1 MAVPMQGN
9 DGPSGGPNEDRK
21 DRKPFAVEQAERD
34 LKDARDRLKAAKQG
48 SADRKAAEEQVKKAE
63 RQLEKLTKG
72 SREARRKASREY
84 MEKYFDN
91 LGGDW
96 VQELYES
103 NPELRDLVEK
113 AIRKGWTS
121 SQEGMQNFLDEFYQT
136 DFYKDPKRGTAWFET
151 FRLENGNE
159 RAQKLFKERKEG
171 LYDNIR
177 TQADVYGLTL
187 SDEQVDAIARRA
199 LYSGWYSMT
208 EAGGRGAWVNVNA
221 LDSYMARTFRKQSG
235 QYQDPEF
242 TVGGTVGENVTK
254 LKNLA
259 RDMGLTFD
267 EKWFRQNAAKM
278 TEARQNFSEI
288 DARNLLIKA
297 AREQYGLSETDIGFI
312 GDGEGPGAYRSLRAL
327 VTDALTAGGETARRL
342 LEDSRIQGL
351 LSGWE
356 FADGRSLAE
365 VWNESLASAKVV
377 LRGEARRLGLNLDE
391 ATLDQLSREFQ
402 YRNWDDNPSAMRQY
416 LAGLVEEPGD
426 GEPGDGDTGGDTG
439 GGDDVTP
446 GEPPV
451 PGTPVW
457 NEGEQAATE
466 RDLRSL
472 ARNYGVDLADEWFKE
487 WVNKIILDPEGGWT
501 IDDAKNQIIALA
513 RQFYPVFS
521 EEINDGMTVRQLAG
535 GYIQKMARLLEID
548 ASEVDLND
556 PIMQKTL
563 TGRTEDGKPNL
574 MSLYDFGT
582 LIRQDDRWQSTDNA
596 LNSYSSVANDILKKM
611 GFVA

>member
-136 DFYKDPKRGTAWFET
+136 DFYKDPKRGLAWFDS
-151 FRLENGNE
+151 FRLERGDE
-159 RAQKLFKERKEG
+159 RAQKEFADKKRG
-171 LYDNIR
+171 LHDSIR
-177 TQADVYGLTL
+177 AAAAKYGIQV
-187 SDEQVDAIARRA
+187 SDEQLDSIARQS
-199 LYSGWYSMT
+199 LYGGWNET
-208 EAGGRGAWVNVNA
+208 D
-221 LDSYMARTFRKQSG
+221 LDSWMARRFRKQSG
-235 QYQDPEF
+235 QYEDPEY
-242 TVGGTVGENVTK
+242 TVGGTVGENRTL

-267 EKWFRQNAAKM
+267 EKWFTQNAAKL
-278 TEARQNFSEI
+278 TEVRQNFTI
-288 DARNLLIKA
+288 TDVQNLLLDA
-297 AREQYGLSETDIGFI
+297 AREQYGLTENDLGFTEA
-312 GDGEGPGAYRSLRAL
+312 GGGFRSLRAL
-327 VTDALTAGGETARRL
+327 VSQAIAAGGDTARRL

-351 LSGWE
+351 LTGWE
-356 FADGRSLAE
+356 SADGRSLAE
-365 VWNESLASAKVV
+365 IWNESLASAKVV

-416 LAGLVEEPGD
+416 LAGLVEEPGGP
-426 GEPGDGDTGGDTG
+426 GEPGDGEPGGDTG

-446 GEPPV
+446 GEPTD

-457 NEGEQAATE
+457 SEGEQASLE
-466 RDLRSL
+466 RQLRSW
-472 ARNYGVDLADEWFKE
+472 ARNYGVDLGDEWFKS
-487 WVNKIILDPEGGWT
+487 WINKIILDPEGGWT
-501 IDDAKNQIIALA
+501 QDDALNEIIKFS
-513 RQFYPVFS
+513 RQTYGVFS
-521 EEINDGMTVRQLAG
+521 EEINDGMTVRDLAG
-535 GYIQKMARLLEID
+535 GYIQRMARLLEID

-556 PIMQKTL
+556 PIMQKAL
-563 TGRTEDGKPNL
+563 TGRTEDGKANL

-582 LIRQDDRWQSTDNA
+582 LVRQDDRWQSTDNA